1 VQQTCFETCFG
12 ELELDKEP
20 QRENLTS
27 FPIVKRFL
35 LVGFFKVLTGDFNY
49 MRIKY
54 IRVKYITGFGVVSF
68 PLACRRAA
76 RGVGV
81 GEEWCQEW
89 YQEWC
94 QAGVVVVVVVFVFVG
109 CFVV

>member
-1 VQQTCFETCFG
+1 
-12 ELELDKEP
+12 
-20 QRENLTS
+20 
-27 FPIVKRFL
+27 
-35 LVGFFKVLTGDFNY
+35 